1 MQRTP
6 VLGSPTAVRIRMG
19 MARGERDGRRES
31 RMPKGTDRTWRNIP
45 VMLPVSSAA
54 PRPCSCH
61 SILPGQKSSRSEP
74 AAAKTRFTLL
84 TDRTGHTVALEPHM
98 DNQRMTL
105 LRRVDRSQLDKALST
120 GTRKP
125 LLRTLF
131 HSQARWCENSC
142 SQAYPQVA
150 FS

>member
-1 MQRTP
+1 MQRTL
-6 VLGSPTAVRIRMG
+6 VLGSPTAVRIGMG
-19 MARGERDGRRES
+19 MARGGRDGRRER

-45 VMLPVSSAA
+45 VTLPVSSAA
-54 PRPCSCH
+54 LRPCSCH
-61 SILPGQKSSRSEP
+61 SILSGQKSSRFKP
-74 AAAKTRFTLL
+74 AAAKARFTLL
-84 TDRTGHTVALEPHM
+84 TDRTGDTVALEPHR

-105 LRRVDRSQLDKALST
+105 LRRVDRSQLEKALST

-131 HSQARWCENSC
+131 HSPARWCESSC

-150 FS
+150 SS